1 MPSRKDRQK
10 NSTKISGTNV
20 SPAPTPEMMPSQT
33 SETIQSATPASVRKS
48 SMNPTN
54 CVLIASSRKSA
65 IGWPIQVNVIW
76 KTA

>member
-20 SPAPTPEMMPSQT
+20 STAPTPEMMPSQT
-33 SETIQSATPASVRKS
+33 SETIQSATPADVRKS
-48 SMNPTN
+48 VMKSTKS
-54 CVLIASSRKSA
+54 VLMASSRKSA